1 MAYLALG
8 TFAVLFKI
16 NKVLDDV
23 RTEER
28 KGNFCLHDGWKDGT
42 WYGGS
47 ES

>member
-23 RTEER
+23 CKEEK
-28 KGNFCLHDGWKDGT
+28 KGNFYLHDGWKDGR